1 MAGYTLKVKTK
12 RGQQLLE
19 GLNAESTVAELKK
32 RLNELTDVPETNLQI
47 LTGFPPKKLD
57 ISSVSTTIKAIG
69 VASGDTLIVEDKA
82 GANAS
87 QEAADEKL
95 AQSLAAAEESE
106 FNGVLMKKVVPADNS
121 CLFTSI
127 GQWIILEH
135 FRNDETYPLFPLSTF
150 QATS

>member
-12 RGQQLLE
+12 HGQHLLQ

-32 RLNELTDVPETNLQI
+32 RLNELTEVPETNLQI

-57 ISSVSTTIKAIG
+57 ISTVTSTIKAVG

-82 GANAS
+82 GANAA
-87 QEAADEKL
+87 QLAADEEF
-95 AQSLAAAEESE
+95 AQSLAAAEDSE
-106 FNGVLMKKVVPADNS
+106 FNGILMKKVVPADNS

-127 GQWIILEH
+127 GKKFVI
-135 FRNDETYPLFPLSTF
+135 D
-150 QATS
+150 